1 MIISFNAAKAF
12 DKIQHPFM
20 IKPYQNECKGNICQQ
35 NKRHLQHSHSQHI
48 VLVVEN
54 WKKCSGNKTT
64 MLTLTIS
71 IQHSVR
77 SLSHSNQKRIRNKN
91 IYFGREKEKKICHY
105 FLVLPTLLLDTQMKK
120 KRYFFAETGTG
131 VGREW

>member
-1 MIISFNAAKAF
+1 MKLKYTNIARCFNIHKLINTTHHILKRKDEKHMIISFNAAKAF

-54 WKKCSGNKTT
+54 
-64 MLTLTIS
+64 
-71 IQHSVR
+71 
-77 SLSHSNQKRIRNKN
+77 
-91 IYFGREKEKKICHY
+91 
-105 FLVLPTLLLDTQMKK
+105 
-120 KRYFFAETGTG
+120 
-131 VGREW
+131 